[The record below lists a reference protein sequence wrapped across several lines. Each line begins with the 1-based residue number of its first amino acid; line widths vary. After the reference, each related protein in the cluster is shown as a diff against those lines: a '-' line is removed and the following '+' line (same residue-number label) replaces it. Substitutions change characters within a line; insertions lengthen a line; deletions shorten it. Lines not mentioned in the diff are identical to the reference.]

1 MRIIIPTVC
10 LCLIACSA
18 FAERQ
23 VSYEDYNR
31 IHRIARKQYDR
42 LIHQRRA
49 WKTLGRSVDGRKILY
64 GEIGSGKKTT
74 LVIGGLHG
82 DEPAGVLVAMRLAR
96 AVRANPSLLKNRL
109 LIVPCLNPD
118 GLARK
123 TRTNARGV
131 DINRNFPT
139 RTWSSEFG
147 KDHNNSGLFPASEPE
162 TVLISNLIELKRPDM
177 IIQIHQPFNTLYPEE
192 GFPSLLME
200 RMSLISDLPVSNDV
214 GYRTPGSL
222 ASIRETLGFHTD
234 MVTLEL
240 CPIDEEPHY
249 GKVIMAILEAV
260 ND

>member
-1 MRIIIPTVC
+1 MRIFILIVC
-10 LCLIACSA
+10 LCLITCSA

-31 IHRIARKQYDR
+31 IHRITRQQYGK
-42 LIHQRRA
+42 LTLQRRI
-49 WKTLGRSVDGRKILY
+49 WKTLGRSVGGRRILF
-64 GEIGSGKKTT
+64 GEFGSGKKTT

-96 AVRANPSLLKNRL
+96 VVRTNPSLLKNRL
-109 LIVPCLNPD
+109 IIVPCLNPD

-139 RTWSSEFG
+139 RTWSPEFG
-147 KDHNNSGLFPASEPE
+147 KDHNNSGPFPASESE
-162 TVLISNLIELKRPDM
+162 TVLISNLIETKKPDF
-177 IIQIHQPFNTLYPEE
+177 IIQIHQPFNAIYPEK
-192 GFPSLLME
+192 GMSHDIVA
-200 RMSLISDLPVSNDV
+200 RMSQISDLPVCGEI
-214 GYRTPGSL
+214 GYQTPGSL
-222 ASIRETLGFHTD
+222 SSIRETLGFNTD
-234 MVTLEL
+234 MLTLEL
-240 CPIDEEPHY
+240 NPIDEEPHY